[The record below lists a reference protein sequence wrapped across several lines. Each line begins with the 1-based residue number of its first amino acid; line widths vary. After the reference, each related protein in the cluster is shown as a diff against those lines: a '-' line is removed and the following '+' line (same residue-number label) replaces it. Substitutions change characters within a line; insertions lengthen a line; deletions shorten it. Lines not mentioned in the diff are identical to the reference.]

1 MLLRQ
6 NDSKVT
12 YSCEINLYFED
23 GSEKHLEIKEAN
35 KINVVYKQ
43 DAETHID
50 TGIIS
55 KIIPISVSQ
64 DCAYGCACSSCTSNA
79 IIVLD
84 VSKDYNSE
92 VKKIRI
98 SDILDIDII
107 DTYETTIK
115 ANPNNL
121 KDIIANSSYGE
132 VIELQPGVYNTDDN
146 FIIDKSVIIKGINNT
161 ALFNGSIE
169 VIAPDVVIMDCA
181 FISTESFPAGS
192 GSNIIKAYTD
202 GSFTFIRNIIN
213 YTGNNCRTG
222 LMINA
227 KKPVIINNNVFFN
240 NNTKMYNWIEVG
252 LDKDHPIANG
262 SKFNDNQF
270 YGKIAHNHISL
281 YTFENNS
288 DIQMN
293 RNIYEYS
300 CNGIRLSNTTSAT
313 VNITIDKNKYVY
325 TDESD
330 NYTYAGLLLLQ
341 DYSPEGEIMD
351 FSKMNILIS
360 DLIGPNE
367 EKMLVNKPN
376 TIEQIYYVYDDQDG
390 ITTRNNPN
398 IKIL

>member
-1 MLLRQ
+1 
-6 NDSKVT
+6 
-12 YSCEINLYFED
+12 
-23 GSEKHLEIKEAN
+23 
-35 KINVVYKQ
+35 
-43 DAETHID
+43 
-50 TGIIS
+50 
-55 KIIPISVSQ
+55 
-64 DCAYGCACSSCTSNA
+64 
-79 IIVLD
+79 
-84 VSKDYNSE
+84 
-92 VKKIRI
+92 
-98 SDILDIDII
+98 
-107 DTYETTIK
+107 
-115 ANPNNL
+115 
-121 KDIIANSSYGE
+121 
-132 VIELQPGVYNTDDN
+132 
-146 FIIDKSVIIKGINNT
+146 
-161 ALFNGSIE
+161 
-169 VIAPDVVIMDCA
+169 
-181 FISTESFPAGS
+181 
-192 GSNIIKAYTD
+192 
-202 GSFTFIRNIIN
+202 
-213 YTGNNCRTG
+213 
-222 LMINA
+222 MINA

-360 DLIGPNE
+360 DLVGPND

-376 TIEQIYYVYDDQDG
+376 TIDQIYYVYDDQDG

-398 IKIL
+398 IKIM